1 MKMENYQDCV
11 SFVLLMK
18 YHLHTYIDT
27 LLHFRIDGEKVEANE
42 YPDPLIFLILT
53 MRDIENNAGSEFA
66 RPSFFHL

>member
-42 YPDPLIFLILT
+42 YPDLLVFLC
-53 MRDIENNAGSEFA
+53 
-66 RPSFFHL
+66 